1 MSTGKYLFILS
12 LLLPAVLFPAGRYYK
27 WTLPLSSL
35 REYRFQQNRVQHTV
49 TLQLKDTKPSE
60 ITTKIPRDPKVISG
74 VVIREVPGYGTDVT
88 LQLVDAT
95 LRSHVVQLDAPPR
108 IYLEIF
114 ETGYQ
119 LDRMAGSHL
128 PLGNVG
134 QSSLKHQSDSLQAW
148 VVPLISGSIEEK
160 PIFTPIETDN
170 EREDP
175 TTWQQ
180 FPAYIYPLP
189 LTLFGASPAV
199 ETDVSEK
206 SLSDLAL
213 EAYETGFHAKSL
225 RLYQQLLQL
234 EESIFKK
241 DPQSLWILAEL
252 TFKRKNYLLA
262 DSYYGMLLER
272 FPGSTWAQY
281 AALRKLDAQ
290 AMSDARNQQGG
301 MRSKN
306 LDAVVDRG
314 TGELAL
320 QKLLRAAY
328 WNMNRPN
335 ASLPVFS
342 ADQVK
347 QVGFLIE
354 KSSVPKTKRLATSL
368 LLHTY
373 LQPDADWNETTAALA
388 KAYFDSDEMTEENPF
403 YAVLQKEGQEKIQA
417 KILTE
422 SEKNETKEIVAL
434 YESAPAAWKTT
445 PIPVDIQ
452 WALAEAYR
460 KESQEEKALFFYQSL
475 PENRGNLPRAFCAK
489 FWIST
494 LGAQFLHTK
503 KGEADGQKEKTKK
516 ADSAMKSLWKDMTD
530 VDKAKVWQD
539 IKGDLE
545 NSLVSDATFSLEAPA
560 EIVLENWQQV
570 LTKSKGQKP
579 DWVRTHPPTE
589 KTVFLL
595 DHLATFFEKAG
606 KKEQSAAAILLFK
619 SLPTEK
625 VNESKE
631 GKKLWAA
638 RLLELAEKYREDNQF
653 YDAGSLHVY
662 LATHVKDWDQRAES
676 FYKGGLL
683 LYRAGKREMAI
694 QALKSAQE
702 DGNNPFYANL
712 AKERLVQLSK

>member
-1 MSTGKYLFILS
+1 MSTAKYLFILS
-12 LLLPAVLFPAGRYYK
+12 LLLPTELFPAGRYYQ

-35 REYRFQQNRVQHTV
+35 REYRFQQNGVQHTV

-60 ITTKIPRDPKVISG
+60 ITSKIPSDPKVVSG
-74 VVIREVPGYGTDVT
+74 IVVREVSGYGTEIT

-95 LRSHVVQLDAPPR
+95 LRSHMVQLDAPPR
-108 IYLEIF
+108 ISLQIF
-114 ETGYQ
+114 EAGYQ
-119 LDRMAGSHL
+119 LDRMPGSQL

-134 QSSLKHQSDSLQAW
+134 QSSLKLNHHPLQAW
-148 VVPLISGSIEEK
+148 VVPPAPAAIEEK
-160 PIFTPIETDN
+160 PISISIEEDN
-170 EREDP
+170 ERVDP

-189 LTLFGASPAV
+189 LTLFSLSSIS
-199 ETDVSEK
+199 ETDGSEK
-206 SLSDLAL
+206 SPSDLAL

-225 RLYQQLLQL
+225 RLYQQLLQQ
-234 EESIFKK
+234 EESLFEK
-241 DPQSLWILAEL
+241 DPQVLWILAEL
-252 TFKRKNYLLA
+252 TFARKNYLLA
-262 DSYYGMLLER
+262 GSYYGMLLER

-290 AMSDARNQQGG
+290 AMGDVGNEQGA

-306 LDAVVDRG
+306 LDAVVDTG
-314 TGELAL
+314 AGELAL

-328 WNMNRPN
+328 WNMNSAN

-354 KSSVPKTKRLATSL
+354 KASVPKTKRLAASV

-373 LQPDADWNETTAALA
+373 LQPDADWNATTAALA
-388 KAYFDSDEMTEENPF
+388 NSHIDSDEMTEENPF

-422 SEKNETKEIVAL
+422 LAKNETKKIVAL
-434 YESAPAAWKTT
+434 YDSTPAAWKTT
-445 PIPVDIQ
+445 PIPVDVQ

-475 PENRGNLPRAFCAK
+475 PDNRGNLARTFCAK

-494 LGAQFLHTK
+494 LGAQFLHTN
-503 KGEADGQKEKTKK
+503 KGEADGQKEKMKH
-516 ADSAMKSLWKDMTD
+516 ADSDMKSLWKDMTD
-530 VDKAKVWQD
+530 IDKAKVRQD
-539 IKGDLE
+539 IEGDLE
-545 NSLVSDATFSLEAPA
+545 NSLVSDATLSLEAPA

-570 LTKSKGQKP
+570 LTKSKEQKP
-579 DWVRTHPPTE
+579 DWVRSDPPTE

-595 DHLATFFEKAG
+595 DRLATFFEKAG
-606 KKEQSAAAILLFK
+606 KKEKSAAAILLFK
-619 SLPTEK
+619 SLPTDK

-638 RLLELAEKYREDNQF
+638 RLLALAEKYREDNQF
-653 YDAGSLHVY
+653 YDAGGLHVY
-662 LATHVKDWDQRAES
+662 LATHIKDWDQRAES

-712 AKERLVQLSK
+712 AKEHLVQLSK